1 MKSVYRKHFKR
12 VALIWGGC
20 LVLFVLI
27 YMYVMAPQK
36 RARKQAEKELAAK
49 KRLYDSA
56 LEAAQEK
63 TKARFKEQIEYLRN
77 DLRDFV
83 ADFEDAANVTL
94 DISQIA
100 NEKGVSA
107 FSIKGR
113 DNRNSSNKAQ
123 YRHIQENR
131 ISVAFNAGFNQFAA
145 FLSDLER
152 NRPVVFV
159 DEFTITRSKQG
170 DSNHRVDMDLAVF
183 IRKSRDS

>member
-1 MKSVYRKHFKR
+1 MKSVYRKYFKR
-12 VALIWGGC
+12 VALIWAGC
-20 LVLFVLI
+20 LVMFVLI
-27 YMYVMAPQK
+27 YVYLMAPQK
-36 RARKQAEKELAAK
+36 RARKQAEKDLAAK
-49 KRLYDSA
+49 KRLYDFA

-63 TKARFKEQIEYLRN
+63 TKARFKEQIECLQN

-100 NEKGVSA
+100 NDKEVSS

-113 DNRNSSNKAQ
+113 DNRNSSKKTKCE
-123 YRHIQENR
+123 HIQENR
-131 ISVAFNAGFNQFAA
+131 ISVAFTGGFNQFAA
-145 FLSDLER
+145 FLSALER

-159 DEFTITRSKQG
+159 DEFTITRSKEG